1 MGGAECG
8 MAVPSST
15 PGPRRPLRP
24 PPRYTPHSAFRIP
37 HWGRAGLMGF
47 PHKPHPRETVLL
59 SRYFG
64 EADARTYKGW
74 VKRGGDA
81 ALEQARALEPARVI
95 DVVKE
100 SGLRGPRGA
109 RLPNG
114 VKWSFMP
121 KEKK

>member
-74 VKRGGDA
+74 VKRGGYA
-81 ALEQARALEPARVI
+81 ALEPGRALEPARGI
-95 DVVKE
+95 DVVKKA
-100 SGLRGPRGA
+100 GAGGRRGA
-109 RLPNG
+109 GVPNRLQRS
-114 VKWSFMP
+114 VMR
-121 KEKK
+121 